1 MIDDSDAVAN
11 LGALLVENEWQITT
25 AESCTGGGVASA
37 LTSVSGSSL
46 WFEQGFITYSN
57 TAKQCQLGVEKLL
70 LDQYGAVSEPVVR
83 AMAEGACQRA
93 KADIGVAVS
102 GVAGPSGGSIDK
114 PVGTVWLAWVLPTI
128 GTVAKCYCF
137 DGDRNSVR
145 SQAVAIAIGE
155 LTKLLTKN
163 TV

>member
-1 MIDDSDAVAN
+1 MIDNSDLVVS
-11 LGALLVENEWQITT
+11 LGQLLIENKWQITT
-25 AESCTGGGVASA
+25 AESCTGGGIASA

-46 WFEQGFITYSN
+46 WFEQGFVTYSN
-57 TAKQCQLGVEKLL
+57 TAKQYQLGVEKLL

-93 KADIGVAVS
+93 KADISIAVS
-102 GVAGPSGGSIDK
+102 GIAGPGGGSIDK
-114 PVGTVWLAWVLPTI
+114 PVGTVWLAWVLPNM

-137 DGDRNSVR
+137 NGNRDSVR
-145 SQAVAIAIGE
+145 SQAVTIAISE
-155 LTKLLTKN
+155 LAKQLAKN